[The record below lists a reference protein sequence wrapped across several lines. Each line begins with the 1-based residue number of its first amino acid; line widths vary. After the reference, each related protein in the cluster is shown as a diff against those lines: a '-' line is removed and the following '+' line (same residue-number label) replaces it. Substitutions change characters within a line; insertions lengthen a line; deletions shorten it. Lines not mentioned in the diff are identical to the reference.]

1 VVVVGDTRGG
11 GVNATAESTIAR
23 TPLRRTHRSIGAELD
38 TLTHC
43 SILRSTKGRFMKK
56 TSRIEMARDI
66 VAYVR
71 KEMDRPRLTESV
83 RSLRSGTDTP
93 AFEKPSSISAQE

>member
-1 VVVVGDTRGG
+1 
-11 GVNATAESTIAR
+11 
-23 TPLRRTHRSIGAELD
+23 
-38 TLTHC
+38 
-43 SILRSTKGRFMKK
+43 MKK

-83 RSLRSGTDTP
+83 RNALRSPEAP
-93 AFEKPSSISAQE
+93 AAEKTAAISARA

>member
-1 VVVVGDTRGG
+1 
-11 GVNATAESTIAR
+11 
-23 TPLRRTHRSIGAELD
+23 
-38 TLTHC
+38 
-43 SILRSTKGRFMKK
+43 MKK

-83 RSLRSGTDTP
+83 RNSLSGPGAP
-93 AFEKPSSISAQE
+93 AAEKTAAIATRA